1 MVCSEFAVGR
11 KSYTQE
17 LYTQENKE
25 IFINIFTG
33 FIPPILFM
41 PPQYKKKNSGPEKIS
56 RKHIYTEDKNFLVP
70 LELQLRET
78 YLQLNSYK
86 KLYGGAASNTDSMK
100 IKTFMN
106 IINCKRKVHNKTIW
120 NKKSEVQ

>member
-1 MVCSEFAVGR
+1 MYNNLKQISLGFAVNLQCLE
-11 KSYTQE
+11 KNYTQE

-25 IFINIFTG
+25 VFMNIFTG
-33 FIPPILFM
+33 FIPPIHFM
-41 PPQYKKKNSGPEKIS
+41 PPPVQKYYGPEKIS

-86 KLYGGAASNTDSMK
+86 KLYS
-100 IKTFMN
+100 
-106 IINCKRKVHNKTIW
+106 
-120 NKKSEVQ
+120 